1 MTKIEE
7 VISME
12 NTLSPE
18 IQAASGTKPVRV
30 SRWYGRLIPGSLKQ
44 ILWNLF
50 LICLGSVLVAVAI
63 NGILIP
69 HHFVSGGF
77 IGITLVIHYLFPSFP
92 LALLYFLLN
101 VPVFVLGWAFVG
113 RRFFF
118 YSIVGMVIFSA
129 AIAVIHV
136 PLPVHDNILSA
147 LLAGIITGIGVGII
161 LRSSG
166 SSGGTDILSVILVNR
181 FSIRIGT
188 TILAFNVIVLL
199 AASLLFSLDAA
210 LYTLI
215 YIFVFSQ
222 IINIVLTGL
231 SQRKAL
237 FIISDK
243 WREISQEVL
252 DKVGRG
258 VTFIQGKGGY
268 SGQDEQILYTVITL
282 RELHLIKEIL
292 RQVDTNAFVVVH
304 NTLEVMGHRIGN
316 QPHW

>member
-1 MTKIEE
+1 MK
-7 VISME
+7 
-12 NTLSPE
+12 NRLSPK
-18 IQAASGTKPVRV
+18 IQTVSGTKRIIIT
-30 SRWYGRLIPGSLKQ
+30 RWCRRFIPSFLKQ
-44 ILWNLF
+44 ALWNLC

-69 HHFVSGGF
+69 HQFVSGGF
-77 IGITLVIHYLFPSFP
+77 TGVALVIHYLFQSFP
-92 LALLYFLLN
+92 LSWLYFLLN
-101 VPVFVLGWAFVG
+101 VPVFILGWAFVG

-129 AIAVIHV
+129 AIAWVHV
-136 PLPVHDNILSA
+136 PVPIHDKILSA
-147 LLAGIITGIGVGII
+147 ILAGIITGIGAGII

-166 SSGGTDILSVILVNR
+166 SSGGSDILSVILVNR

-188 TILAFNVIVLL
+188 TILAFNAIIL
-199 AASLLFSLDAA
+199 AATSLLFSLDAA

-215 YIFVFSQ
+215 YIYVASQ

-231 SQRKAL
+231 SQRKSI
-237 FIISDK
+237 FIISPK
-243 WREISQEVL
+243 WQEISQEIL

-258 VTFIQGKGGY
+258 VTFIRGQGAY

-282 RELHLIKEIL
+282 RELHRIKEII
-292 RQVDTNAFVVVH
+292 RQVDKNAFVAVN

>member
-7 VISME
+7 VISMK
-12 NTLSPE
+12 NRLSPK
-18 IQAASGTKPVRV
+18 IQTVSDTKRIIIP
-30 SRWYGRLIPGSLKQ
+30 RLCKRFIPKSLKQ

-50 LICLGSVLVAVAI
+50 LIFLGSILVAVAI
-63 NGILIP
+63 NGILVP
-69 HHFVSGGF
+69 HRFVSGGF
-77 IGITLVIHYLFPSFP
+77 TGIALVIHYLFPSFP
-92 LALLYFLLN
+92 LALFYFLLN
-101 VPVFVLGWAFVG
+101 VPVFILGWTIVG

-129 AIAVIHV
+129 AIALIHV
-136 PLPVHDNILSA
+136 SLPVHDKILSA
-147 LLAGIITGIGVGII
+147 LLAGIITGIGAGII

-188 TILAFNVIVLL
+188 TILAFNVIIL
-199 AASLLFSLDAA
+199 AATSLLFSLDAA

-215 YIFVFSQ
+215 YIFVSSQ
-222 IINIVLTGL
+222 VINIMLTGL
-231 SQRKAL
+231 SQRKSI
-237 FIISDK
+237 FIISPK
-243 WREISQEVL
+243 WQEISREIL
-252 DKVGRG
+252 NKVGRG
-258 VTFIQGKGGY
+258 VTFIRGQGAY

-282 RELHLIKEIL
+282 RELHLIKEII

>member
-1 MTKIEE
+1 M
-7 VISME
+7 
-12 NTLSPE
+12 
-18 IQAASGTKPVRV
+18 
-30 SRWYGRLIPGSLKQ
+30 
-44 ILWNLF
+44 
-50 LICLGSVLVAVAI
+50 AV

-69 HHFVSGGF
+69 HQFVSGGF
-77 IGITLVIHYLFPSFP
+77 TGVALVIHYLLPFFP
-92 LALLYFLLN
+92 LALIYFLLN
-101 VPVFVLGWAFVG
+101 VPIFILGWTFVG

-129 AIAVIHV
+129 AIAVIHL
-136 PLPVHDNILSA
+136 PLPVHDKILSA

-181 FSIRIGT
+181 YSIRIGN
-188 TILAFNVIVLL
+188 TILAFNVIVL
-199 AASLLFSLDAA
+199 AAAAFLFSLDIA

-215 YIFVFSQ
+215 YIYVSSQ

-231 SQRKAL
+231 SQRKAV
-237 FIISDK
+237 FIISPK
-243 WREISQEVL
+243 WREISQEIL
-252 DKVGRG
+252 DKIGRG
-258 VTFIQGKGGY
+258 VTLIKGQGGY
-268 SGQDEQILYTVITL
+268 SGQDEQVLYTVITL
-282 RELHLIKEIL
+282 RELHLIKEII

>member
-1 MTKIEE
+1 MKKK
-7 VISME
+7 
-12 NTLSPE
+12 LSPK
-18 IQAASGTKPVRV
+18 IQTV
-30 SRWYGRLIPGSLKQ
+30 SNKKRIIIPRWCRRFIPGYFKQ

-50 LICLGSVLVAVAI
+50 LIFLGSMLVAVAV
-63 NGILIP
+63 NGILVP
-69 HHFVSGGF
+69 HWFVSGGF
-77 IGITLVIHYLFPSFP
+77 TGIALLFHYIFPSFP
-92 LALLYFLLN
+92 LALFYFLLN
-101 VPVFVLGWAFVG
+101 VPVFILGWTIVG

-118 YSIVGMVIFSA
+118 YSIVGMVIFTA
-129 AIAVIHV
+129 AIARVHV
-136 PLPVHDNILSA
+136 PVPIHDKILSA
-147 LLAGIITGIGVGII
+147 ILAGIITGIGTGII
-161 LRSSG
+161 LRSRG
-166 SSGGTDILSVILVNR
+166 SSGGSDILSVILVNR

-237 FIISDK
+237 FIISGK

-282 RELHLIKEIL
+282 RELHLIKEII

>member
-1 MTKIEE
+1 
-7 VISME
+7 ME
-12 NTLSPE
+12 NRSSSKTQEVSAKKRVIVPRWCSRFTL
-18 IQAASGTKPVRV
+18 
-30 SRWYGRLIPGSLKQ
+30 GSLKQ
-44 ILWNLF
+44 VLRNLC

-63 NGILIP
+63 NGILVP
-69 HHFVSGGF
+69 HQFVSGGF
-77 IGITLVIHYLFPSFP
+77 IGVALVIHYLFPSFP
-92 LALLYFLLN
+92 LALLYLLLN
-101 VPVFVLGWAFVG
+101 VPVFVLGWTFVG
-113 RRFFF
+113 RRFFL
-118 YSIVGMVIFSA
+118 YSILGMVIFSA
-129 AIAVIHV
+129 AIAWIHV
-136 PLPVHDNILSA
+136 PLPVHDKILSA

-188 TILAFNVIVLL
+188 IILAFNVIVLT
-199 AASLLFSLDAA
+199 AASLFFSLDAA

-215 YIFVFSQ
+215 YIYVYSQ

-237 FIISDK
+237 FIISPK
-243 WREISQEVL
+243 WQEISQEVI

-258 VTFIQGKGGY
+258 VTFIRGQGGY

-282 RELHLIKEIL
+282 RELHRIKAII
-292 RQVDTNAFVVVH
+292 RQMDPNAFVVVL

>member
-1 MTKIEE
+1 
-7 VISME
+7 ME
-12 NTLSPE
+12 NILSPKK
-18 IQAASGTKPVRV
+18 QTVSAKKRV
-30 SRWYGRLIPGSLKQ
+30 IVPRWCGRFIPGSLKQ
-44 ILWNLF
+44 VLWNLC

-69 HHFVSGGF
+69 HQFVSGGF
-77 IGITLVIHYLFPSFP
+77 TGVALVTHYLFPSIP
-92 LALLYFLLN
+92 LAVLYFLLN
-101 VPVFVLGWAFVG
+101 VPVFILGWTFVG
-113 RRFFF
+113 RRFFL

-129 AIAVIHV
+129 AIAFIHV
-136 PLPVHDNILSA
+136 PLPVYDKILSS
-147 LLAGIITGIGVGII
+147 LLAGIITGIGAGII

-188 TILAFNVIVLL
+188 TILAFNAIVLT
-199 AASLLFSLDAA
+199 AASLIFSLDIA

-215 YIFVFSQ
+215 YIYVSSQ
-222 IINIVLTGL
+222 IINLVLTGL
-231 SQRKAL
+231 SQRKAI
-237 FIISDK
+237 FIISPK
-243 WREISQEVL
+243 WQEISREIL

-258 VTFIQGKGGY
+258 VTLIQGQGGY

-282 RELHLIKEIL
+282 RELHRIKEVI

>member
-1 MTKIEE
+1 MK
-7 VISME
+7 
-12 NTLSPE
+12 NRLSPE
-18 IQAASGTKPVRV
+18 IQGIPARKRV
-30 SRWYGRLIPGSLKQ
+30 VFQQWCGRFITGSLKQ

-50 LICLGSVLVAVAI
+50 LIFLGSVLVAVSI
-63 NGILIP
+63 NGILVP

-77 IGITLVIHYLFPSFP
+77 TGVALVIYYLFPSFP
-92 LALLYFLLN
+92 LALFYFLLN
-101 VPVFVLGWAFVG
+101 VPVFILGWAFVG

-129 AIAVIHV
+129 AIAFIHV
-136 PLPVHDNILSA
+136 PLPVHEKILSA
-147 LLAGIITGIGVGII
+147 LLAGVITGIGVGII

-188 TILAFNVIVLL
+188 TILAFNVIVL
-199 AASLLFSLDAA
+199 AATSLLFSLDAA

-215 YIFVFSQ
+215 YIFVYSQ
-222 IINIVLTGL
+222 ITNIVLTGL

-237 FIISDK
+237 FIISSK
-243 WREISQEVL
+243 WREISQNVL

-258 VTFIQGKGGY
+258 VTLIQGQGGY
-268 SGQDEQILYTVITL
+268 SGQDEKILYTVISL
-282 RELHLIKEIL
+282 RELHLIKEII
-292 RQVDTNAFVVVH
+292 RKVDTNAFVVVH

>member
-1 MTKIEE
+1 MK
-7 VISME
+7 
-12 NTLSPE
+12 NRLSPK
-18 IQAASGTKPVRV
+18 IQTVSDTKRIIIP
-30 SRWYGRLIPGSLKQ
+30 RLCKRFIPKSLKQ

-50 LICLGSVLVAVAI
+50 LIFLGSILVAVAI
-63 NGILIP
+63 NGILVP
-69 HHFVSGGF
+69 HRFVSGGF
-77 IGITLVIHYLFPSFP
+77 TGIALVIHYLFPSFP
-92 LALLYFLLN
+92 LALFYFLLN
-101 VPVFVLGWAFVG
+101 VPVFILGWTIVG

-129 AIAVIHV
+129 AIALIHV
-136 PLPVHDNILSA
+136 SLPVHDKILSA
-147 LLAGIITGIGVGII
+147 LLAGIITGIGAGII

-188 TILAFNVIVLL
+188 TILAFNVIIL
-199 AASLLFSLDAA
+199 AATSLLFSLDAA

-215 YIFVFSQ
+215 YIFVSSQ
-222 IINIVLTGL
+222 VINIMLTGL
-231 SQRKAL
+231 SQRKSI
-237 FIISDK
+237 FIISPK
-243 WREISQEVL
+243 WQEISREIL
-252 DKVGRG
+252 NKVGRG
-258 VTFIQGKGGY
+258 VTFIRGQGAY

-282 RELHLIKEIL
+282 RELHLIKEII

>member
-1 MTKIEE
+1 
-7 VISME
+7 ME
-12 NTLSPE
+12 NILSPKK
-18 IQAASGTKPVRV
+18 QTVSAKKRV
-30 SRWYGRLIPGSLKQ
+30 IVPRWYSRFIPGSLKQ
-44 ILWNLF
+44 VLWNLC

-69 HHFVSGGF
+69 HQFVSGGF
-77 IGITLVIHYLFPSFP
+77 TGVALVIHYLFQSFP
-92 LALLYFLLN
+92 LSWLYFLLN
-101 VPVFVLGWAFVG
+101 VPIFVLGWTFVG

-118 YSIVGMVIFSA
+118 YSILGMVVFSA
-129 AIAVIHV
+129 AIAWVHV
-136 PLPVHDNILSA
+136 PVPIHDKILSA
-147 LLAGIITGIGVGII
+147 ILAGIITGIGAGII

-181 FSIRIGT
+181 FSIRIGN
-188 TILAFNVIVLL
+188 TILAFNAIVLT
-199 AASLLFSLDAA
+199 AASLIFSLDTA

-215 YIFVFSQ
+215 YIYVSSQ

-231 SQRKAL
+231 SQRKAV
-237 FIISDK
+237 FIISPK
-243 WREISQEVL
+243 WQEISREVL

-258 VTFIQGKGGY
+258 VTFIRGQGGY

-282 RELHLIKEIL
+282 RELHRIKDII
-292 RQVDTNAFVVVH
+292 RQMDPKAFVVVH

>member
-1 MTKIEE
+1 
-7 VISME
+7 
-12 NTLSPE
+12 
-18 IQAASGTKPVRV
+18 
-30 SRWYGRLIPGSLKQ
+30 
-44 ILWNLF
+44 
-50 LICLGSVLVAVAI
+50 VLVAVAI

-69 HHFVSGGF
+69 HQFVSGGF
-77 IGITLVIHYLFPSFP
+77 TGVALVIHYLFPSLP

-101 VPVFVLGWAFVG
+101 VPIFVLGWTFVG
-113 RRFFF
+113 RRFFL
-118 YSIVGMVIFSA
+118 YSILGMVVFSA
-129 AIAVIHV
+129 AIAWVHV
-136 PLPVHDNILSA
+136 PVPIHDKILSA
-147 LLAGIITGIGVGII
+147 ILAGIITGIGAGII
-161 LRSSG
+161 LRSMG

-188 TILAFNVIVLL
+188 TILAFNAIVLT
-199 AASLLFSLDAA
+199 AASLFFSLDTA

-215 YIFVFSQ
+215 FIYVSSQ

-237 FIISDK
+237 FIISPK
-243 WREISQEVL
+243 WQEISREVL

-282 RELHLIKEIL
+282 RELHLIKEII

>member
-1 MTKIEE
+1 
-7 VISME
+7 ME
-12 NTLSPE
+12 NILSPKK
-18 IQAASGTKPVRV
+18 QTVSAKKRV
-30 SRWYGRLIPGSLKQ
+30 IVPRWYSRFIPGFLKQ
-44 ILWNLF
+44 VLWNLC

-69 HHFVSGGF
+69 HQFVSGGF
-77 IGITLVIHYLFPSFP
+77 TGVALVIHYLFQSFP
-92 LALLYFLLN
+92 LSWLYFLLN
-101 VPVFVLGWAFVG
+101 VPIFVLGWTFVG

-118 YSIVGMVIFSA
+118 YSILGMVVFSA
-129 AIAVIHV
+129 AIAWVHV
-136 PLPVHDNILSA
+136 PVPIHDKILSA
-147 LLAGIITGIGVGII
+147 ILAGIITGIGAGII
-161 LRSSG
+161 LRSMG

-181 FSIRIGT
+181 FSIRIGNT
-188 TILAFNVIVLL
+188 MLAFNAIVLT
-199 AASLLFSLDAA
+199 AASLIFSLDTA

-215 YIFVFSQ
+215 YIYVSSQ

-231 SQRKAL
+231 SQRKAV
-237 FIISDK
+237 FIISPK
-243 WREISQEVL
+243 WQEISREVL

-258 VTFIQGKGGY
+258 VTFIRGQGGY

-282 RELHLIKEIL
+282 RELHRIKNII

>member
-1 MTKIEE
+1 MK
-7 VISME
+7 
-12 NTLSPE
+12 NRLSPK
-18 IQAASGTKPVRV
+18 IQTVSDTKRIIIP
-30 SRWYGRLIPGSLKQ
+30 RLCKRFIPKSLKQ

-50 LICLGSVLVAVAI
+50 LIFLGSILVAVAI
-63 NGILIP
+63 NGILVP
-69 HHFVSGGF
+69 HRFVSGGF
-77 IGITLVIHYLFPSFP
+77 TGIALVIHYLFPSFP
-92 LALLYFLLN
+92 LALFYFLLN
-101 VPVFVLGWAFVG
+101 VPVFILGWTIVG

-129 AIAVIHV
+129 AIALIHV
-136 PLPVHDNILSA
+136 SLPVHDKILSA
-147 LLAGIITGIGVGII
+147 LLAGIITGIGAGII

-188 TILAFNVIVLL
+188 TILAINVIIL
-199 AASLLFSLDAA
+199 AATSLLFSLDAA

-215 YIFVFSQ
+215 YIFVSSQ
-222 IINIVLTGL
+222 VINIMLTGL
-231 SQRKAL
+231 SQRKSI
-237 FIISDK
+237 FIISPK
-243 WREISQEVL
+243 WQEISREIL
-252 DKVGRG
+252 NKVGRG
-258 VTFIQGKGGY
+258 VTFIRGQGAY

-282 RELHLIKEIL
+282 RELHLIKEII